1 MGACEIYM
9 SLITSLYC
17 CVSFH
22 TNYHNMVAQVVE
34 IKESTTPYLDPSI
47 PYHYIYLYHYPVAI
61 LQYHKYIKRFSFFK
75 EWICSFQ
82 FDYNFLNFFQWP
94 TRRPPVTKIR
104 VKCEADMCITGQ
116 WQNWNS
122 KMYWCIIPLF
132 FLFKLR
138 WHVGSSN
145 HPRGGRL
152 CTSLHLQHISI
163 FSKERKNCSGLC
175 RKRWRRVRTN

>member
-17 CVSFH
+17 SVSFH

-132 FLFKLR
+132 FVQIKMTRRLQQPSTWRQVVHVTPSPTHQHFQQRKKKL
-138 WHVGSSN
+138 
-145 HPRGGRL
+145 
-152 CTSLHLQHISI
+152 
-163 FSKERKNCSGLC
+163 
-175 RKRWRRVRTN
+175 